1 MTQLLQQACSE
12 IQKLPE
18 PDQDAIAAIILD
30 ELQDERRWEEAFANS
45 QEKLCVWPSECAAIF
60 ALAVFGTWGSTNFE
74 FPRYGRV
81 RRSFSALP
89 DSVKAKVRKAY
100 RLWRLDP
107 SHPGLHF
114 KRVHSREPLYSALF
128 RG

>member
-45 QEKLCVWPSECAAIF
+45 QEKLSR
-60 ALAVFGTWGSTNFE
+60 LADRVRGDI
-74 FPRYGRV
+74 RAGRV
-81 RRSFSALP
+81 RDVGIDEL
-89 DSVKAKVRKAY
+89 
-100 RLWRLDP
+100 
-107 SHPGLHF
+107 
-114 KRVHSREPLYSALF
+114 
-128 RG
+128 